1 MNDLLRDMI
10 EAGDV
15 AAFIDDV
22 IVGTETEERYDDI
35 VENILRRIEENN
47 LFVKLGKYI
56 WKVREVGF
64 LGVVIEPDRVKIKKE
79 KVQGVVDWLVF
90 VVATTHQNGTCSM
103 LTSAKLSVSYLVVEI
118 TRELNK
124 EPSLH
129 CFSIYINTMWS
140 MLQ

>member
-56 WKVREVGF
+56 
-64 LGVVIEPDRVKIKKE
+64 
-79 KVQGVVDWLVF
+79 
-90 VVATTHQNGTCSM
+90 
-103 LTSAKLSVSYLVVEI
+103 
-118 TRELNK
+118 
-124 EPSLH
+124 
-129 CFSIYINTMWS
+129 
-140 MLQ
+140 